1 MEQRKTDTG
10 QNVEFQEREW
20 TVQRIGWIAMGLVV
34 LAAFIG
40 LLGNSG
46 PLATEKMRA
55 SDGTLEVKVNRIEQ
69 HHGPGELTVKVGPE
83 HVQGGEVRIWLDGEY
98 ASRFG
103 LDTVVPEP
111 ESVVAEPD
119 RMVFVFAAGDES
131 GPLTITFNH
140 EHNGYWIEKGRLGVV
155 DGPSVS
161 FTQFVFP

>member
-83 HVQGGEVRIWLDGEY
+83 HVQGGEVRI
-98 ASRFG
+98 
-103 LDTVVPEP
+103 
-111 ESVVAEPD
+111 
-119 RMVFVFAAGDES
+119 
-131 GPLTITFNH
+131 
-140 EHNGYWIEKGRLGVV
+140 
-155 DGPSVS
+155 
-161 FTQFVFP
+161 